1 MKVSELRRCCWSV
14 MMLLGNSQEKRWA
27 VLCWRNCIRQT
38 NQLVLHYTRHDLG
51 FWCLGNVAGGGYKAY
66 DMIGSV

>member
-1 MKVSELRRCCWSV
+1 

-27 VLCWRNCIRQT
+27 VLCWRIRIRQT
-38 NQLVLHYTRHDLG
+38 KQLVLHYITRHDLG

-66 DMIGSV
+66 DMIESV